1 MSLFDVDKNI
11 ELIPITPRELK
22 KDGWREEWAPYHG
35 MWFYTDAM
43 PVNTTRQWRFA
54 KTIEEFNIKLELYYS
69 HDLRF
74 HRWVVWN
81 SVRGIEFRS
90 SKYPETMDQL
100 NIVVNELIQSRK

>member
-1 MSLFDVDKNI
+1 MSLFDVDENI
-11 ELIPITPRELK
+11 KLIPISPVELTRE
-22 KDGWREEWAPYHG
+22 GWCEEWAPYQG
-35 MWFYTDAM
+35 MWFCTDAM
-43 PVNTTRQWRFA
+43 PVSTTRQCRFV
-54 KTIEEFNIKLELYYS
+54 KTIGESNIKLELYYS

-100 NIVVNELIQSRK
+100 NMVINELIRGIK